1 LKEEDKMKKTLAI
14 CLLGLFLVSLS
25 VAMGYGQTTKEI
37 LDKMIDAQGGRKV
50 LAAIRDTTIAGSLDL
65 LQQGLS
71 GNLTIYQKEPD
82 KMRMDIEIAGMT
94 ITQAF
99 DGVKGWQI
107 NPMAGGAAAEMSESE
122 TQNFKKQAM
131 GNDSFLNPEKFGITF
146 AFKGKEKIQDKEYL
160 MFEQTYADGQKIM
173 MYIDPVTYLTYKGKA
188 KINQMGVEI
197 DQETFFG
204 DYRKEGDTVAAH
216 SMTIFQNGTEA
227 IRMTFNKI
235 TFNTG
240 IQDSVFKMSK

>member
-1 LKEEDKMKKTLAI
+1 MKQEVRMKKTLTI

-25 VAMGYGQTTKEI
+25 VAVGYGQTTKEI

-50 LAAIRDTTIAGSLDL
+50 LAAIKDTTIAANIELA
-65 LQQGLS
+65 QQGMS

-82 KMRMDIEIAGMT
+82 KMRMDIEIAGVV

-107 NPMAGGAAAEMSESE
+107 NPMAGGAAVEMSESE
-122 TQNFKKQAM
+122 ARDFKKQAM
-131 GNDSFLNPEKFGITF
+131 GNDSLLNPEKYGITY

-160 MFEQTYADGQKIM
+160 VFELSFADGQKIT
-173 MYIDPVTYLTYKGKA
+173 MYLDPVTYLTYKAKA
-188 KINQMGVEI
+188 KVNQMGVEI
-197 DQETFFG
+197 DQETIFG

-216 SMTIFQNGTEA
+216 TMTVFQNGAEA
-227 IRMTFNKI
+227 VKMTFNKI
-235 TFNTG
+235 TFNAG
-240 IQDSVFKMSK
+240 IEDSLFKMSK

>member
-1 LKEEDKMKKTLAI
+1 MKEEDTMKKTLTI
-14 CLLGLFLVSLS
+14 CLLGLFLASLS
-25 VAMGYGQTTKEI
+25 VAVGYGQTTKEI

-50 LAAIRDTTIAGSLDL
+50 LAAIKDTTITATMELA
-65 LQQGLS
+65 QQGMS

-82 KMRMDIEIAGMT
+82 KMRMDIEIQGMI

-99 DGVKGWQI
+99 DGDKGWQI
-107 NPMAGGAAAEMSESE
+107 NPMAGGIAAEMTESE
-122 TQNFKKQAM
+122 TRNFKKQAL
-131 GNDSFLNPEKFGITF
+131 GNDSFLNPEKFGITY

-160 MFEQTYADGQKIM
+160 VLEQSYADGQKVT
-173 MYIDPVTYLTYKGKA
+173 MYIDPVTYLTYKANA
-188 KINQMGVEI
+188 KVDQMGTEI

-204 DYRKEGDTVAAH
+204 DYRKEGNTVAAH
-216 SMTIFQNGTEA
+216 SMTVFQSGAEA

-240 IQDSVFKMSK
+240 IQDSLFKMSK

>member
-1 LKEEDKMKKTLAI
+1 MRKTLAI
-14 CLLGLFLVSLS
+14 CLLGLILVSLS
-25 VAMGYGQTTKEI
+25 VAVGYGQTAKEI

-50 LAAIRDTTIAGSLDL
+50 LAALKDTTIAANIEII
-65 LQQGLS
+65 QQGLS
-71 GNLTIYQKEPD
+71 GNLTMYQKEPD
-82 KMRMDIEIAGMT
+82 KMRMDIEIAGMV

-99 DGVKGWQI
+99 DGEKGWQI

-122 TQNFKKQAM
+122 TRDFKKQAM
-131 GNDSFLNPEKFGITF
+131 GNEAFLNPEKFGITF

-160 MFEQTYADGQKIM
+160 VLEQTYADGQKIT
-173 MYIDPVTYLTYKGKA
+173 MYIDPATYFTYKA
-188 KINQMGVEI
+188 KTKVNQMGVEI

-204 DYRKEGDTVAAH
+204 DYRKEGDTIAAH
-216 SMTIFQNGTEA
+216 SMAVFQSGSEA